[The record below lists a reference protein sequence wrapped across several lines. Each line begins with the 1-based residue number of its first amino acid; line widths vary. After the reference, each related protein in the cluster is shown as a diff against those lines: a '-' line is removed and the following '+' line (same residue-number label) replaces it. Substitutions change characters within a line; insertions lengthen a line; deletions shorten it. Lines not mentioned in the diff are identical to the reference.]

1 MPVRLPPFVLG
12 AQLGPR
18 HNSNTNDITR
28 KLHLTVLPL
37 SKSGWE
43 EFSLFF
49 FDVKQ
54 CSVLCWDGKLRF
66 AVLRLSKL
74 GWDEFSLSFCDVS
87 QFGAF
92 CWEWEAPLCRSA
104 A

>member
-1 MPVRLPPFVLG
+1 MNQFSAFCWDG
-12 AQLGPR
+12 
-18 HNSNTNDITR
+18 
-28 KLHLTVLPL
+28 KLLFAVLPL
-37 SKSGWE
+37 SMSAWE
-43 EFSLFF
+43 QFSLFF

-74 GWDEFSLSFCDVS
+74 GWDEFSLSFCDVN